1 MPLLMLYSI
10 NNDTMPVTRTTVD
23 TFQTRFYQSFVN
35 LTKYNSTSYPAI
47 TTIRYEYPDN
57 CTNCE
62 GLTAYSI
69 YDQWALRVVTNAA
82 PLNTIT
88 A

>member
-1 MPLLMLYSI
+1 MPI
-10 NNDTMPVTRTTVD
+10 TRTTVD
-23 TFQTRFYQSFVN
+23 TFQTRVNQSFVN

-47 TTIRYEYPDN
+47 TTFRYEYPDN

-62 GLTAYSI
+62 GLTAISI

-82 PLNTIT
+82 PLVGIT

>member
-1 MPLLMLYSI
+1 MPR
-10 NNDTMPVTRTTVD
+10 TWTTVD
-23 TFQTRFYQSFVN
+23 TFQTRVNQSFVN
-35 LTKYNSTSYPAI
+35 LTKFNSTLYPAV
-47 TTIRYEYPDN
+47 TTIRYEYPEN

-62 GLTAYSI
+62 GLTAISY